1 MCEVVSRIQTLY
13 IPATVG
19 ILVVVVVV
27 AITVVVAA
35 IGAEVVVVVA
45 VVAEVV
51 VVVDVIALGFNSS
64 VLHSVVLN
72 ISLGGLMA
80 LFDTDAICTSIMV
93 LVTSGNGILLAEVF
107 PTTMTSVLPSS
118 G

>member
-1 MCEVVSRIQTLY
+1 MSRIQTLY

-19 ILVVVVVV
+19 ILVVVVVA

-64 VLHSVVLN
+64 STTFCSVKHFTGWINGSVRPSMLFVL
-72 ISLGGLMA
+72 
-80 LFDTDAICTSIMV
+80 
-93 LVTSGNGILLAEVF
+93 
-107 PTTMTSVLPSS
+107 
-118 G
+118 

>member
-1 MCEVVSRIQTLY
+1 MCEKCATDTYTVCMY

-19 ILVVVVVV
+19 VVEVIVVAVAVTIAVMAMAIVV
-27 AITVVVAA
+27 AIVV
-35 IGAEVVVVVA
+35 
-45 VVAEVV
+45 
-51 VVVDVIALGFNSS
+51 GFNSP

-72 ISLGGLMA
+72 ISLGGLTA
-80 LFDTDAICTSIMV
+80 LFVTDDIRTLIIV

-107 PTTMTSVLPSS
+107 PTTVTSMLPSS